1 MGAAT
6 AAVGTGCESVFSA
19 LPSGVS
25 CTGMHVFALLCI
37 KPNAKHAAVLLSLL
51 TRWEEVAEILW
62 CLKMAV
68 LGLEQIFFLSPF
80 FCFVLSFFPLEL
92 LKETVLRFPCSEAE
106 NFVPTWHPFSFLER
120 GGDLR
125 EF

>member
-1 MGAAT
+1 M
-6 AAVGTGCESVFSA
+6 VSQNGCARARTDF
-19 LPSGVS
+19 
-25 CTGMHVFALLCI
+25 
-37 KPNAKHAAVLLSLL
+37 LSFP
-51 TRWEEVAEILW
+51 
-62 CLKMAV
+62 
-68 LGLEQIFFLSPF
+68 FFL
-80 FCFVLSFFPLEL
+80 FCSFLFSLEL